1 MDAFDWSGLWLAL
14 IAMAEG
20 MPAFHMRSTLIGLMS
35 PDLASGGLW
44 SPRASCALPVLN
56 SPHLSTL
63 HPSDPLTAR
72 WRRDTSGHHVFAGVC
87 RICDAVRWFP
97 LRPPCALCLPSAI
110 SLIVRRLLERKT
122 SFPVLFRAVVCVMW
136 IFYHLI
142 FFCYS
147 WKMKVWLSWVRICLF
162 IWLLLQFMLESSR
175 WTGSL
180 NPSVANWVIHWYLSL
195 RKAIFDHDNIRNAE
209 FYFGFSPYA
218 NVFYTSGLYKQ
229 CLWLYDVDINEIR
242 SVWKLDANYKNE
254 HKYGNVCLFE
264 SLLLYWLH

>member
-1 MDAFDWSGLWLAL
+1 MCFMLHVFRPLSLPWPVLLSLHLSNTCTHVNIQHTDTPEARQRVQVDGCVWLVQAMIGINCHGRRHACLSHEVNSDWPDES
-14 IAMAEG
+14 
-20 MPAFHMRSTLIGLMS
+20 RSCFWRS
-35 PDLASGGLW
+35 W

-63 HPSDPLTAR
+63 HPSDPLMAR

-87 RICDAVRWFP
+87 RISDAVRWFP

-122 SFPVLFRAVVCVMW
+122 SFPVLFGAVVCVMW

-147 WKMKVWLSWVRICLF
+147 WKMKVWLSWIRICLF

-180 NPSVANWVIHWYLSL
+180 VRMNKPVWGELSNPRVLKFKKSHFWSW
-195 RKAIFDHDNIRNAE
+195 
-209 FYFGFSPYA
+209 
-218 NVFYTSGLYKQ
+218 
-229 CLWLYDVDINEIR
+229 
-242 SVWKLDANYKNE
+242 
-254 HKYGNVCLFE
+254 
-264 SLLLYWLH
+264 